1 MNDSDLSAPDPLP
14 IIRTHPIMKQLALAT
29 LIASAAMVGCTTYDT
44 PYHGKNVALE
54 PSHNFL
60 GLVTVESG
68 SYAPSDKATVGAN
81 MSEFSG
87 RRATSGDRITLF
99 WGAVTLTDY

>member
-1 MNDSDLSAPDPLP
+1 
-14 IIRTHPIMKQLALAT
+14 
-29 LIASAAMVGCTTYDT
+29 
-44 PYHGKNVALE
+44 
-54 PSHNFL
+54 
-60 GLVTVESG
+60 
-68 SYAPSDKATVGAN
+68 

>member
-1 MNDSDLSAPDPLP
+1 
-14 IIRTHPIMKQLALAT
+14 MKQLALAT
-29 LIASAAMVGCTTYDT
+29 LIASAALVGCTTYDT
-44 PYHGKNVALE
+44 PYHGKNVSME

-68 SYAPSDKATVGAN
+68 SYAPNQKATVGAN
-81 MSEFSG
+81 MSEFSS

>member
-1 MNDSDLSAPDPLP
+1 
-14 IIRTHPIMKQLALAT
+14 MKQLALAT

-44 PYHGKNVALE
+44 PYHGKNVSME

-60 GLVTVESG
+60 GIIKVEAG
-68 SYAPSDKATVGAN
+68 SYAPTNNPTVDVN
-81 MSEFSG
+81 MSEFYG